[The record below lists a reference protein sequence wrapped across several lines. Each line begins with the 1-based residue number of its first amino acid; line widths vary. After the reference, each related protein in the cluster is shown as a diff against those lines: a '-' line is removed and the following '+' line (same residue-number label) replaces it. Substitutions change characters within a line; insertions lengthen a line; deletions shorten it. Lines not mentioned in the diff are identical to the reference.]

1 MIDDEE
7 IVRDMVCEMLAPQG
21 LRVLVAESGAAGLA
35 RYREQGAE
43 IDLVLLDFSMPE
55 MGGEETFKE
64 LRKVNP
70 DVPVLLSS
78 GFGQEEATRR
88 FKGLGLTG
96 FIQKPYRLATLLAEV
111 RRCLG

>member
-1 MIDDEE
+1 MA
-7 IVRDMVCEMLAPQG
+7 REMLTPQG
-21 LRVLVAESGAAGLA
+21 MTVLTAEAGAAGVSLYKDRHA
-35 RYREQGAE
+35 DIG
-43 IDLVLLDFSMPE
+43 LVLLDYSMPE
-55 MGGEETFKE
+55 MSGEETFKE
-64 LRKVNP
+64 LRKINP

-96 FIQKPYRLATLLAEV
+96 FIQKPYRLDTLLAEV